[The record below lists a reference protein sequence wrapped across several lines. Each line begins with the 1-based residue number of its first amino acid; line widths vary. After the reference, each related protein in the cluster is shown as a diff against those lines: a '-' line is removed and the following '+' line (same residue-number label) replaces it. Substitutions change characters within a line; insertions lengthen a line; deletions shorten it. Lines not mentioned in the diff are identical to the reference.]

1 MSLMM
6 RSGLSGP
13 SGIYS
18 KPIKPACPSGNLSKM
33 FSASSGVLALTM
45 KTTPFPSVRKYHWS
59 ILPAR
64 YAFTVSCTSCGM
76 IWARWAGVMG
86 SPMKWEIAR
95 IFVVGTGGSGFC
107 AEAAPSG
114 VIGLFMAVAPYP
126 FFLSQLRRIETATWE
141 IDGGPPR
148 IVDLGR
154 ARHALAERLAP
165 HHHGSGLLDSPPA
178 IPIEV
183 LMPRIGLVVVLALV
197 FEAAARSHAQ
207 AVYVAKILKG
217 AKPAD

>member
-18 KPIKPACPSGNLSKM
+18 KPIKPACPSGNFSKIS
-33 FSASSGVLALTM
+33 FASSSVLALTM
-45 KTTPFPSVRKYHWS
+45 KTTPFPSVWKYHWS

-86 SPMKWEIAR
+86 VPMKWEIAR

-107 AEAAPSG
+107 AEVAPSG
-114 VIGLFMAVAPYP
+114 VIGFFMAVPPY
-126 FFLSQLRRIETATWE
+126 LRAALL
-141 IDGGPPR
+141 GP
-148 IVDLGR
+148 D
-154 ARHALAERLAP
+154 AP
-165 HHHGSGLLDSPPA
+165 HHGIGDVPGHDDTLLGGKRRDGDEPTDTLKAASPAAPK
-178 IPIEV
+178 
-183 LMPRIGLVVVLALV
+183 ALG
-197 FEAAARSHAQ
+197 ESAT
-207 AVYVAKILKG
+207 K
-217 AKPAD
+217 